1 MDTVT
6 CKACGR
12 EFDTDALLCP
22 FCGAH
27 AEPLSDLYGDEY
39 IQLQI
44 QKTEQEYTQEG
55 SGYRWIALIF
65 AAVGVLFFLLSSGNL
80 LVLILFFAI
89 AAVIFGTSYVHGSTT
104 ERFFEAGHLAD
115 GRSCCPRCGGTEVL
129 DMPVPM
135 AKPVSN
141 KKTRF
146 GTSPAEQYYKLSRN
160 KYFVCRKCGT
170 QFFVNG

>member
-1 MDTVT
+1 MNN
-6 CKACGR
+6 KL
-12 EFDTDALLCP
+12 DTDL
-22 FCGAH
+22 FG
-27 AEPLSDLYGDEY
+27 EEY
-39 IQLQI
+39 IQSQI
-44 QKTEQEYTQEG
+44 QQAEQDYALEG
-55 SGYRWIALIF
+55 RANRWIALFF
-65 AAVGVLFFLLSSGNL
+65 AAVGALILLIKSDA
-80 LVLILFFAI
+80 LVFSILFFVV

-104 ERFFEAGHLAD
+104 ERFFEAGRLVD

-135 AKPVSN
+135 AKPVTD

-170 QFFVNG
+170 QFFSKGQDT